1 MAKNLKE
8 LNEIL
13 KNYIGTALILTQWD
27 IREILE
33 KKVEEYYDE
42 YQPVLYERTW
52 KLRNSLQ
59 CSNIKFEKKG
69 VSCTVGWDNYYIAM
83 RYTGGATGEQV
94 LYWFNDKSHGGRVQG
109 EHKFWDDLHQE
120 INSVTD
126 PPHCHFP
133 LPHILNLLYIFL
145 KSEIPYPRNKDNHLK
160 QSFFHPLFSAFCA
173 TLVSI
178 INDFLLNANSAAVF
192 LPRHLYLAVLF
203 CDLY

>member
-69 VSCTVGWDNYYIAM
+69 VSCTD
-83 RYTGGATGEQV
+83 R
-94 LYWFNDKSHGGRVQG
+94 KSMGQ
-109 EHKFWDDLHQE
+109 
-120 INSVTD
+120 
-126 PPHCHFP
+126 
-133 LPHILNLLYIFL
+133 LLY
-145 KSEIPYPRNKDNHLK
+145 RNAIHRRSNW
-160 QSFFHPLFSAFCA
+160 
-173 TLVSI
+173 
-178 INDFLLNANSAAVF
+178 
-192 LPRHLYLAVLF
+192 
-203 CDLY
+203 

>member
-27 IREILE
+27 
-33 KKVEEYYDE
+33 YDE

-59 CSNIKFEKKG
+59 CSDIKFEKTG

-109 EHKFWDDLHQE
+109 EHKFWDEAIEE
-120 INSVTD
+120 INEIYGGI
-126 PPHCHFP
+126 P
-133 LPHILNLLYIFL
+133 NLF
-145 KSEIPYPRNKDNHLK
+145 KRNCKKAGIPIK
-160 QSFFHPLFSAFCA
+160 
-173 TLVSI
+173 
-178 INDFLLNANSAAVF
+178 
-192 LPRHLYLAVLF
+192 
-203 CDLY
+203 